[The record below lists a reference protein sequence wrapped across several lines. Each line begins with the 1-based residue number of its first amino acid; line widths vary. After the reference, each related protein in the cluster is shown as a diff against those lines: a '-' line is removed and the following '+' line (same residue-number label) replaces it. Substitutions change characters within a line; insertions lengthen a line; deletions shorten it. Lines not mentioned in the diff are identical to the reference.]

1 MKHLLYTIAALAA
14 LVLAA
19 SCTREQEGA
28 ISGTNATVTF
38 TVTAPGVATKGLSDG
53 SQIGSLAVA
62 VYDGASTPSYM
73 EALSQ
78 AAVITGSAPTWN
90 VSIPVVKN
98 LAYSFVFFAKSSS
111 DNGFYTFS
119 PSTKELVVDYT
130 KLAANSDAA
139 DAFYGRID
147 QTTITGD
154 MALGVNL
161 ERPLAQINV
170 GAGDLA
176 NAALSLDLSNMT
188 TGLTLTGINNKMN
201 LLDGTLSGAASV
213 TYAPA
218 ARVSENTAFTTGFD
232 RIAMAYVLA
241 NAKQNT
247 DVTVTIAGGG
257 QNFTVSVPNAPI
269 QKNYRTNILGN
280 FFTGNVN
287 VTVNMTPG
295 FANADNYGNDF
306 VPEYANITAL
316 NTAFGQGKGI
326 GYQVAVLAPDNTGAN
341 TITLPAT
348 NGDVRIFFRGDF
360 SNADVTLAYA
370 SNATASQKPLN
381 VYITAPNLNSLA
393 GDLQA
398 THVEIESGSLIN
410 TGELHTSNSTLVIQK
425 LAKIINL
432 IIHHGSLKVEG
443 EVTTAEVK
451 ETAVGATTTI
461 TSTAKVETLTVKAG
475 SVEVEAP
482 AEPTEPNTAAT
493 PTVQNLVI
501 DNSSNTVEEVVVSSD
516 AVNQMDITP
525 GDDPIDLAMSEIST
539 LDDFTAAISSGASK
553 ITLGGNITSDN
564 GFIITSD
571 LELDLNG
578 YTFTVNS
585 GSNCNSRAFRVDAGT
600 LTVYGGSIVAVG
612 AGTTSSNGS
621 GCYGAFRVEANGK
634 LVAHDLTLSNARPW
648 GLNVKVLGGEAT
660 LTNVTINSSYGGG
673 IEVTEADLGTHSQAG
688 TATLNNCTFT
698 QTGYF
703 DHCSV
708 AVSVSGG
715 AEVTVNGGS
724 YISENHSL
732 YVFTSGGVITVN
744 DGTFTSTGSKA
755 AIVAAIDTNTYP
767 QYTGGL
773 QLKGGEYT
781 GSFSIDSPAYMVI
794 TGGSYSEW
802 PGDYIP
808 NGYKVYSQ
816 SSSAPFAPFYVFQ
829 EGNQPDGY
837 NEMQSMTGTAE
848 GGQGFQP
855 GPPIP

>member
-28 ISGTNATVTF
+28 LNGEKAMVTLTVS
-38 TVTAPGVATKGLSDG
+38 APGVATKGLSEG
-53 SQIGSLAVA
+53 SLIDNLAVA
-62 VYDGASTPSYM
+62 VYDGDDTPSYM
-73 EALSQ
+73 AALSQ
-78 AAVITGSAPTWN
+78 AAVVTGSAPTWN

-98 LAYSFVFFAKSSS
+98 LAYTFVFFAKCST
-111 DNGFYTFS
+111 DNGFYTFAPAS
-119 PSTKELVVDYT
+119 KTLTVDYS
-130 KLAANSDAA
+130 KLATNSDKA
-139 DAFYGRID
+139 DAFFGKTPK
-147 QTTITGD
+147 TTITGD
-154 MALGVNL
+154 MALNVSL
-161 ERPLAQINV
+161 ERPLAQVNV

-176 NAALSLDLSNMT
+176 NAALSLGDLSGIT
-188 TGLTLTGINNKMN
+188 TGIALTGINNVMN
-201 LLDGTLSGAASV
+201 VLDGTLSGAANV
-213 TYAPA
+213 TYTA
-218 ARVSENTAFTTGFD
+218 ATRVSENTAFTTGFD

-241 NAKQNT
+241 GAKQNT
-247 DVTVTIAGGG
+247 DVTVTIAAGS

-295 FANADNYGNDF
+295 FANVDDYGNDY

-326 GYQVAVLAPDNTGAN
+326 GYQVAVLAPNTTGGNA
-341 TITLPAT
+341 ITLPAT

-370 SNATASQKPLN
+370 DDDAAHKPLN
-381 VYITAPNLNSLA
+381 VFVKAPNLNSLA

-398 THVEIESGSLIN
+398 THVEIEAGSTIQ
-410 TGELHTSNSTLVIQK
+410 TGDLHTSNSTLVIQK

-432 IIHHGSLKVEG
+432 IIRHGSLRVEG

-451 ETAVGATTTI
+451 ETAVGASTVV
-461 TSTAKVETLTVKAG
+461 TSTASVGTLTVKAG

-482 AEPTEPNTAAT
+482 AEPENSSDPVT
-493 PTVQNLVI
+493 PTVQSLII
-501 DNSSNTVEEVVVSSD
+501 DNSEGKVEEVVVDTNAAPSVEQQGTG
-516 AVNQMDITP
+516 AEVPVTKTITS
-525 GDDPIDLAMSEIST
+525 IAT
-539 LDDFTAAISSGASK
+539 LDDFNAARAAGISK

-564 GFIITSD
+564 GIIISSD
-571 LELDLNG
+571 FELDLNG

-600 LTVYGGSIVAVG
+600 LTVYGGNIVAVG
-612 AGTTSSNGS
+612 AGTTSSNGT

-703 DHCSV
+703 DHCSSTL
-708 AVSVSGG
+708 SVSGG
-715 AEVTVNGGS
+715 SELIINGGS
-724 YISENHSL
+724 YTSENYAL
-732 YVFTSGGVITVN
+732 YVFSSGGVITVN
-744 DGTFTSTGSKA
+744 NGSFSGNKDGI
-755 AIVAAIDTNTYP
+755 AIVAAIDTNSYP

-773 QLKGGEYT
+773 QLKGGDYT
-781 GSFSIDSPAYMVI
+781 GGYDITSPAYLVI

-808 NGYKVYSQ
+808 SGYKVYSQ

-837 NEMQSMTGTAE
+837 IMRCKV
-848 GGQGFQP
+848 
-855 GPPIP
+855 